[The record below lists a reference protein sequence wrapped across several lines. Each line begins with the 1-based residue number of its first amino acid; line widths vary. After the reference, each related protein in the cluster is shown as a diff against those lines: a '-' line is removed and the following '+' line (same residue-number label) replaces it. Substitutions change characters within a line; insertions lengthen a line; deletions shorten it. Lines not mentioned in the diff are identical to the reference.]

1 METIAIGELIVD
13 VDDLVDINQTELVRL
28 ARLMGH
34 PAHYGLDRKV
44 LISLLKGKK
53 RNVRNKVDEY
63 RSTVKEFLKKHW
75 DSVSSQVDVKCH
87 AECGDHTDFQVV
99 TCWKTNKDI
108 LERYQ

>member
-1 METIAIGELIVD
+1 MEAIRIGEMRVD
-13 VDDLVDINQTELVRL
+13 PDDLNDMNKTELVRL
-28 ARLMGH
+28 IRLMGQ

-63 RSTVKEFLKKHW
+63 RAVLMEFMRQNW
-75 DSVSSQVDVKCH
+75 EAISSQLEVNCH
-87 AECGDHTDFQVV
+87 GECGDHTDFQVV